1 MLKPPFNVMSKG
13 AYSDRRCWSAFLAKI
28 RFGGYS
34 LDLPRNRA
42 VRIGIG
48 ILLIL
53 GGIVGFLPVLGFW
66 MLPLGLALLAQD
78 VPVMR
83 GPFARVIASVNRK
96 LATKSPN

>member
-1 MLKPPFNVMSKG
+1 MDRKPNLDEEL
-13 AYSDRRCWSAFLAKI
+13 DRLQARMPGGVSRLMGKI
-28 RFGGYS
+28 RGPAVAPYRIPVGVALTAGGV
-34 LDLPRNRA
+34 L
-42 VRIGIG
+42 
-48 ILLIL
+48 
-53 GGIVGFLPVLGFW
+53 GFLPVLGFW